1 MIHSPDALKEAVILR
16 GKKENSLSKYNAG
29 IAVCLQQQIHF
40 SYVLNFQ
47 VVMLLPNVS
56 LL

>member
-1 MIHSPDALKEAVILR
+1 MIRSPHALKEAVILR